1 VIAVI
6 VDIEDLG
13 KVVVASLVA
22 GVGVTTTFALAIH
35 GAVRFVDT
43 RRDGR
48 PLEAWGYATL
58 TTVCLLAC
66 LTAVVLG
73 IIVMSH

>member
-1 VIAVI
+1 MIATI
-6 VDIEDLG
+6 VEWDALG
-13 KVVVASLVA
+13 KVVVASLIL
-22 GVGVTTTFALAIH
+22 GVGVTTIFALAIH

-48 PLEAWGYATL
+48 PLESVVYGAM

-66 LTAVVLG
+66 LGALVLG
-73 IIVMSH
+73 IVVMSA

>member
-1 VIAVI
+1 MIAVI

-13 KVVVASLVA
+13 RVVVASLAA
-22 GVGVTTTFALAIH
+22 GVGVTVIFALAIH

-48 PLEAWGYATL
+48 PLESAFYGAM
-58 TTVCLLAC
+58 TTICLLAC
-66 LTAVVLG
+66 LASLVLG
-73 IIVMSH
+73 LIVMAA

>member
-13 KVVVASLVA
+13 KVVVASLAA
-22 GVGVTTTFALAIH
+22 GVGVTTVFALAIH
-35 GAVRFVDT
+35 GAVRFVDA

-48 PLEAWGYATL
+48 PLEAWAYATL
-58 TTVCLLAC
+58 LGLSLAAC
-66 LTAVVLG
+66 AAALVLG
-73 IIVMSH
+73 IIVMSA